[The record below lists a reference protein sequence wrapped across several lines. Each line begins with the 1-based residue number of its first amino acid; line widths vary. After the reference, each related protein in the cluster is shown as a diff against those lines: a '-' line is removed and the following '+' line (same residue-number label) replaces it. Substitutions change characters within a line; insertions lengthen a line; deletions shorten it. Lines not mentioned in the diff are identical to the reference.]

1 MWNKKVK
8 IIRETKIF
16 TLIILILLASNNF
29 AQDSFNYNDSIE
41 VRKFGER
48 INLPWAGGLNHPQF
62 SKMDID
68 FDGVEELI
76 AYEPENNLIH
86 VYKIIEED
94 GEIIYQYVYNG
105 QKYFPKDISERMS
118 LVDYDLDG
126 RRELF
131 TFAEGNGIKVYRN
144 ISTPSSCSKWD

>member
-1 MWNKKVK
+1 M
-8 IIRETKIF
+8 
-16 TLIILILLASNNF
+16 
-29 AQDSFNYNDSIE
+29 
-41 VRKFGER
+41 
-48 INLPWAGGLNHPQF
+48 
-62 SKMDID
+62 
-68 FDGVEELI
+68 
-76 AYEPENNLIH
+76 H

-126 RRELF
+126 RRDLF

-144 ISTPSSCSKWD
+144 ISTPSTGIQWELVADPLYSEKNGNLYILFVTYNEISAYVVVYEDG